1 MINFTVGPVQ
11 SSDAVRAIGAEQVP
25 YFRTAEFSE
34 LMFENER
41 LIKKFAKAS
50 EDSRVAFITGS
61 GSAGMETAIMNTLT
75 PKDKAIVVN
84 GGSFGHRFV
93 ELCELHEIP
102 FTEIK
107 LQSGKAL
114 QAEHLKEFENKGYT
128 TFIVNKHET
137 STGVHYDMQLISDFC
152 KRNNLFL
159 IVDCISTFLADPFDM
174 EALGADV
181 MITGSQKALA
191 CPPGI
196 SVMVLSPKALNRIE
210 NTKCCC
216 QYLDLKIALKN
227 AERGQTPW
235 TPAVSILR
243 QIHARLK
250 EIDANG
256 GVEAEIAR
264 TASLANYF
272 RSKLAELNLPLEI
285 ASESLS
291 NAVTPLHP
299 LNASA
304 YDIFLKLKDEYG
316 IWICPNGGDLKDSI
330 FRVGHIGYLKT
341 EDYDKL
347 LDALADLK
355 KKHFFKEKKVLTVG
369 VFDLLHTAHISL
381 FKRAKALGD
390 YLIVAVQ
397 ESSVV
402 KKYKPNAN
410 LVYSTEERMLMVESI
425 KYVDEVITYKAVD
438 DIVKQVDYD
447 ILATGLDQN
456 HSGFQNAIQWTKE
469 HGKESVI
476 LARTEGIST
485 SWLKDQIK
493 SNK

>member
-41 LIKKFAKAS
+41 LVKKFAKAS
-50 EDSRVAFITGS
+50 DDSRVVFITGS

-75 PKDKAIVVN
+75 PADKAIVVN

-102 FTEIK
+102 FAEIK
-107 LQSGKAL
+107 LQPGKAL
-114 QAEHLKEFENKGYT
+114 KSEHLKDFEGKGYT

-174 EALGADV
+174 ATLGADV

-196 SVMVLSPKALNRIE
+196 SVMALSPKALARIDRI
-210 NTKCCC
+210 KCKC

-243 QIHARLK
+243 QINVRLK

-264 TASLANYF
+264 TASLASYF
-272 RSKLAELNLPLEI
+272 RERIKGLPFEI
-285 ASESLS
+285 VSESLS

-299 LNASA
+299 TTASA
-304 YDIFLKLKDEYG
+304 YDIFLKIKDEYG
-316 IWICPNGGDLKDSI
+316 MWICPNGGDMKDTV
-330 FRVGHIGYLKT
+330 FRVGHIGSLT
-341 EDYDKL
+341 TADYDKL
-347 LDALADLK
+347 VDAFNDLK
-355 KKHFFKEKKVLTVG
+355 NK
-369 VFDLLHTAHISL
+369 
-381 FKRAKALGD
+381 
-390 YLIVAVQ
+390 
-397 ESSVV
+397 
-402 KKYKPNAN
+402 
-410 LVYSTEERMLMVESI
+410 
-425 KYVDEVITYKAVD
+425 
-438 DIVKQVDYD
+438 
-447 ILATGLDQN
+447 
-456 HSGFQNAIQWTKE
+456 GFI
-469 HGKESVI
+469 
-476 LARTEGIST
+476 
-485 SWLKDQIK
+485 
-493 SNK
+493 